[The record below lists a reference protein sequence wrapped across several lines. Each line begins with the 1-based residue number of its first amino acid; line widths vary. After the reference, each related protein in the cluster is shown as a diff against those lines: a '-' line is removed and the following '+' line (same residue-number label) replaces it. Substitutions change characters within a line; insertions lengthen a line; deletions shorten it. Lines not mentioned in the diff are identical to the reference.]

1 MDYLEEME
9 WISTC
14 CEAPPLYDL
23 HIEDNIQPI
32 GLCMKCRDNSG
43 FYIEGGEWDE
53 SKEGK

>member
-1 MDYLEEME
+1 MDYLEELE

-23 HIEDNIQPI
+23 HIEDDIQPI

-53 SKEGK
+53 SEEGK